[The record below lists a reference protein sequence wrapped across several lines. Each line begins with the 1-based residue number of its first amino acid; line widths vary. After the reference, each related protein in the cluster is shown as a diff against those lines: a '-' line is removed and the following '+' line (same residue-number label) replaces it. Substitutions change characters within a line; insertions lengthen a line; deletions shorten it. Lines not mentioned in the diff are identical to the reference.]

1 MAKKRRVDRRAKG
14 ASFRRASKARKSV
27 LTSNELH
34 LNRHDE
40 DKVLLFVAGILFGTG
55 VSVSILMN
63 TIWYT
68 GIVLLVLALIF
79 LLIEKRQEG
88 F

>member
-1 MAKKRRVDRRAKG
+1 MVAKKRSTRRKAAKV
-14 ASFRRASKARKSV
+14 RNKSMI
-27 LTSNELH
+27 TTNELY

-40 DKVLLFVAGILFGTG
+40 DKVLLFVAGIMFGTG

-63 TIWYT
+63 TLWYT

-79 LLIEKRQEG
+79 LLIEKRQEMP
-88 F
+88 

>member
-1 MAKKRRVDRRAKG
+1 MVAKKRNTRRKA
-14 ASFRRASKARKSV
+14 AKARNKS
-27 LTSNELH
+27 LITANELY

-40 DKVLLFVAGILFGTG
+40 DKVLLFVAGIMFGTG

-63 TIWYT
+63 TLWYT

-79 LLIEKRQEG
+79 LLIEKRQEMS
-88 F
+88 